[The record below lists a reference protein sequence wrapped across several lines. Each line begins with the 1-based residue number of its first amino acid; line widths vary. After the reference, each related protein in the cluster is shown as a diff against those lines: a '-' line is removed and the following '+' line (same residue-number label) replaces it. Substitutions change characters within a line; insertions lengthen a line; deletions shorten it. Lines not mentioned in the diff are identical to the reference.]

1 MKATL
6 TSLQLF
12 VPILAPL
19 SAPPLLCSSVPL
31 NQWFNLRATLGQ
43 SLREQ
48 RARVYADLVDSVGNL
63 AIKLLRMATVPSAE
77 QEQL

>member
-1 MKATL
+1 
-6 TSLQLF
+6 
-12 VPILAPL
+12 
-19 SAPPLLCSSVPL
+19 LLCSSVPL
-31 NQWFNLRATLGQ
+31 NQWFNLRATLSQ